1 MEPNSQTPQASP
13 AGGLTPNVAAAL
25 AYIWLLAIVW
35 LLLEPYNKDRFVR
48 FHSFQALGLGVAWF
62 VIAMG
67 LSFIPFI
74 GWMVQGLF
82 QLVMF
87 VVWVVCLF
95 KAFQNEKFKLPIIGD
110 FAEQQAGS

>member
-13 AGGLTPNVAAAL
+13 SGGLTSNIAAAL
-25 AYIWLLAIVW
+25 AYVWLLAIVW
-35 LLLEPYNKDRFVR
+35 LLIEPYNKDRFVR
-48 FHSFQALGLGVAWF
+48 FHAFQALGLGVAWI

-67 LSFIPFI
+67 LSFIPFL
-74 GWMVQGLF
+74 GWFVLVPF

-87 VVWVVCLF
+87 VVWVICLV